1 MKIVD
6 ARTGLGEE
14 ELGAL
19 EEKVVERLRQVMS
32 EYEEE
37 IAMLVQENRQLRD
50 VITNLQD
57 QVGELKNRVREIMD
71 RRGVPTL

>member
-19 EEKVVERLRQVMS
+19 EEKVVEKLRQVMR

-71 RRGVPTL
+71 RRSAPTL

>member
-1 MKIVD
+1 MRRYD
-6 ARTGLGEE
+6 LETGLPPEM
-14 ELGAL
+14 A
-19 EEKVVERLRQVMS
+19 EKLKRVMS

-50 VITNLQD
+50 VITDLQD

-71 RRGVPTL
+71 RRSAPTL